1 MRADPADD
9 DRYMSLALRLAEKGR
24 GTTSPNPMAG
34 AVVVRH
40 GRIVGRG
47 FHLRPGLPH
56 AEILALLEAGPLS
69 EGADLYIT
77 LEPCCHTKKRTP
89 PCVPAVL
96 ESGLRRVIVAMTD
109 PNQLVNG
116 KGIAALRRAGLPVTV
131 GVKEREAVALNR
143 PYSHWVTMKR
153 PYVILKAGMTLD
165 GQIATVTGRSRW
177 ITGLPSR
184 RDAHRLRGQV
194 DAVLIGVGTVLKD
207 DPSLTARTGSRLM
220 TMADK
225 QPLRIVVDS
234 TLRVPPGAHVLAE
247 QENAKT
253 LVATTA
259 AASASRRRALEQ
271 LGIELLTVPSAGKR
285 VSLPALLRAL
295 GHRGITSV
303 LVEGGGEINASLFRS
318 KLIDH
323 VCLYVAPLLLGGV
336 DAKGLIGGRG
346 PARLASA
353 AGLRDMKIK
362 PVGDD
367 FLIEGDL

>member
-1 MRADPADD
+1 
-9 DRYMSLALRLAEKGR
+9 
-24 GTTSPNPMAG
+24 MAG

-109 PNQLVNG
+109 PNPLVNG

-131 GVKEREAVALNR
+131 GVREREAVALNR

-194 DAVLIGVGTVLKD
+194 DAVLVGIGTVLKD
-207 DPSLTARTGSRLM
+207 DPSLIARTGSRLT

-247 QENAKT
+247 QESAKT

-259 AASASRRRALEQ
+259 VASASRRRALEQ
-271 LGIELLTVPSAGKR
+271 LGIEILTVPSAGKR

-303 LVEGGGEINASLFRS
+303 LVEGGGEINASLLRS

-323 VCLYVAPLLLGGV
+323 VCLYVAPLLLGGA
-336 DAKGLIGGRG
+336 DARGLIGGRG

-367 FLIEGDL
+367 FLVEGDL

>member
-1 MRADPADD
+1 
-9 DRYMSLALRLAEKGR
+9 MSLALRLAEKGR

-109 PNQLVNG
+109 PNPLVNG

-131 GVKEREAVALNR
+131 GIKEREAVALNR

-184 RDAHRLRGQV
+184 TDAHRLRGQV

-207 DPSLTARTGSRLM
+207 DPSLTARTGSRLT

-271 LGIELLTVPSAGKR
+271 LGIEIITVPSAGKR

-346 PARLASA
+346 PARIASA

-367 FLIEGDL
+367 FLVEGDL

>member
-1 MRADPADD
+1 MRVNPADD

-34 AVVVRH
+34 AVVVRR

-96 ESGLRRVIVAMTD
+96 DSNLRRVIVAMTD
-109 PNQLVNG
+109 PNPLVDG
-116 KGIAALRRAGLPVTV
+116 KGVAALRRAGLPVTL
-131 GVKEREAVALNR
+131 GVKEREAQALNR
-143 PYSHWVTMKR
+143 TYSHWVTARR

-165 GQIATVTGRSRW
+165 GQIATSTGRSRW
-177 ITGLPSR
+177 ITGMPSR
-184 RDAHRLRGQV
+184 RDAHRLRTQV
-194 DAVLIGVGTVLKD
+194 DAVLVGVGTVLKD
-207 DPSLTARTGSRLM
+207 DPSLIARTGPRLLAP
-220 TMADK
+220 ADR
-225 QPLRIVVDS
+225 QALRVVVDS
-234 TLRVPPGAHVLAE
+234 TLRVPPGAHVLSE
-247 QENAKT
+247 QETAKT
-253 LVATTA
+253 LVATTT
-259 AASASRRRALEQ
+259 AASVSRRRALEQ
-271 LGIELLTVPSAGKR
+271 LGIEILILPSAEKQ

-303 LVEGGGEINASLFRS
+303 LVEGGGEINASLLRG

-323 VCLYVAPLLLGGV
+323 VCLYVAPMLLGGA
-336 DAKGLIGGRG
+336 DAMGLIGGRG
-346 PARLASA
+346 PVRLASA
-353 AGLRDMKIK
+353 SGLRGMKIRSL
-362 PVGDD
+362 GED
-367 FLIEGDL
+367 FLVEGDL

>member
-1 MRADPADD
+1 MRADSADD
-9 DRYMSLALRLAEKGR
+9 DRYMALALRLAEKGR

-34 AVVVRH
+34 AVVVKH

-96 ESGLRRVIVAMTD
+96 DSGLRRVVVAMTD
-109 PNQLVNG
+109 PNPLVNG

-131 GVKEREAVALNR
+131 GVRQREAEALNR
-143 PYSHWVTMKR
+143 TYSHWVTTKR

-165 GQIATVTGRSRW
+165 GQIATPTGRSRW

-194 DAVLIGVGTVLKD
+194 DAVLVGVGTVLKD
-207 DPSLTARTGSRLM
+207 DPSLIARTGARL
-220 TMADK
+220 TTPADR
-225 QPLRIVVDS
+225 QPLRIVIDS

-247 QENAKT
+247 QETAKT

-259 AASASRRRALEQ
+259 VASASRRRALEQ
-271 LGIELLTVPSAGKR
+271 LGIETLVLPSAEKR

-295 GHRGITSV
+295 AHRGITSV
-303 LVEGGGEINASLFRS
+303 LVEGGGEINASLLRG

-323 VCLYVAPLLLGGV
+323 VCLYVAPLLLGGA
-336 DAKGLIGGRG
+336 DAKGLIGGQG
-346 PARLASA
+346 PARLVSA
-353 AGLRDMKIK
+353 AGLRNMK
-362 PVGDD
+362 VRSLGND
-367 FLIEGDL
+367 FLVEGDL